1 MVGPGVFLTGLLG
14 VIGLAATGGGFLYR
28 RDSKQNEKIDSNSND
43 IEEMDRAF
51 VQLTTR
57 LFGHPDD
64 DSDKGA
70 VPERAEEVQRAEENI
85 DSLSEEVHS
94 VKEQAE
100 ENGESIDHL
109 DERMTDHAQQT
120 REALHR
126 IERRMDGDVIPDDDG
141 EFLPDGSGAE
151 SGPEGS

>member
-1 MVGPGVFLTGLLG
+1 MVSPDLLLTGLLG

-28 RDSKQNEKIDSNSND
+28 RDSKQNEKIESNSDD
-43 IEEMDRAF
+43 IEEIDRSF

-85 DSLSEEVHS
+85 ESLSDEVHS

-100 ENGESIDHL
+100 ENGESIDL
-109 DERMTDHAQQT
+109 LEERMVEHAHQT

-126 IERRMDGDVIPDDDG
+126 IERRMDGDVIPDSGG
-141 EFLPDGSGAE
+141 EFLPDGSGE
-151 SGPEGS
+151 EPDPEGS